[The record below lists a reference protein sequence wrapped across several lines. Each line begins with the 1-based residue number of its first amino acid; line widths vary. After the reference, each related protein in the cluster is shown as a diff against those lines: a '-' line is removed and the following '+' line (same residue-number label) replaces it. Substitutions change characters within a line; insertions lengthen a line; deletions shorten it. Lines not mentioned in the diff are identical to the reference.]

1 METPVVTYTQ
11 QKQIPFD
18 SGTCHLLFKLEGISS
33 FFSYFMLNKSR
44 FCFSFQIFHVEKII
58 LKRAC
63 YWRLTRWAFLPLYTQ
78 RKEVGLFYFSC
89 GLRQTLVLN
98 KVNKQV

>member
-1 METPVVTYTQ
+1 MVTYTQ

-44 FCFSFQIFHVEKII
+44 FCFSFQIFSCRENHFEKS
-58 LKRAC
+58 LLLAVD
-63 YWRLTRWAFLPLYTQ
+63 T
-78 RKEVGLFYFSC
+78 VGLPSALHAEKRSRTLLFF
-89 GLRQTLVLN
+89 LRAATDARSQQG
-98 KVNKQV
+98 K